1 MRKQAP
7 SPSVLNEMRELLSGL
22 SLHTVCESA
31 LCPNLGE
38 CFSHRTATFLIMGD
52 ICTRH
57 CRFCAVKKGKPSL
70 LNPDEPGNV
79 ARAVSE
85 LQLKH
90 VVVTSVT
97 RDDLSD
103 GGVAHFSKTVNAI
116 RQVKPHPT
124 VEVLIPDFKG
134 SLSALQTIVDSY
146 PEVINHNLETIPR
159 LYAEVRP
166 EVDYHRSL
174 NLLRAVRSMDGRI
187 LTKSGLMLGLGEEHD
202 EVVAVMEDLLAV
214 GCSLLTIGQ
223 YLAPSFEHHPVIR
236 YVTPQEFDEYE
247 SIGENMGFDFV
258 ASSPFVR
265 SSFQAAEMMATLVH
279 NI

>member
-1 MRKQAP
+1 
-7 SPSVLNEMRELLSGL
+7 MRELLSGL
-22 SLHTVCESA
+22 SLHTVCASA

-38 CFSHRTATFLIMGD
+38 CFSHRTASFLVMGN
-52 ICTRH
+52 ICTRY

-70 LNPDEPGNV
+70 LDPDEPGNI
-79 ARAVSE
+79 ARAVST

-103 GGVAHFSKTVNAI
+103 GGAAHFSKIVNAV
-116 RQVKPHPT
+116 RQVNIHTT
-124 VEVLIPDFKG
+124 VEVLIPDLKG
-134 SLSALQTIVDSY
+134 SLSALQIIVDSY
-146 PEVINHNLETIPR
+146 PEVINHNLETVPR
-159 LYAEVRP
+159 LYGEVRP
-166 EVDYHRSL
+166 EADYHSSL
-174 NLLRAVRSMDGRI
+174 NLLRAVRSIDGMI

-202 EVVAVMEDLLAV
+202 EVVAVMEDLLAA

-236 YVTPQEFDEYE
+236 YVTPQEFEEYKGM
-247 SIGENMGFDFV
+247 GEKMGFDFI

-265 SSFQAAEMMATLVH
+265 SSFQAAEMMATVVH
-279 NI
+279 SV